1 MAKLNGGSASNRVI
15 MEGINT
21 EGMAFTKLSE
31 YIGKE
36 VAVKGYFF
44 TKGRYGEQLVV
55 VSDSLINMPGRSG
68 DEFRS
73 IFADANNKNN
83 LLAGKIKLTNIQYMD
98 TKSGT
103 KTVIY
108 DIED

>member
-1 MAKLNGGSASNRVI
+1 MAKLNARNNKVTMDGVNTDG
-15 MEGINT
+15 MEFKKI
-21 EGMAFTKLSE
+21 SE
-31 YIGKE
+31 FIGKE
-36 VAVKGYFF
+36 VPVKGYFF
-44 TKGRYGEQLVV
+44 TKGRYGEQIVIITT
-55 VSDSLINMPGRSG
+55 DCLINMPGRSA

-73 IFADANNKNN
+73 IFADANN
-83 LLAGKIKLTNIQYMD
+83 LSSLMAGKIKLTNIQFSD